1 VKPKQS
7 FAGSAQRLKQPL
19 HEGSSKVAFT
29 TWRNLA
35 LIICT
40 TFFLCACGKV
50 GPPVP
55 PTRITERTSD
65 LSAIQRGGKIM
76 LTWPAPPLNAKDTS
90 RAYIARV
97 AIYRLEESRDQEPI
111 LDPEDYEELAQIV
124 GYMDRADIE
133 NQVKTLGHL
142 EYADNV
148 NLNDARAL
156 ANQRLRYAV
165 RYLNQREQAAIFSNT
180 VAIEPAPTIAFPP
193 TDLRAVAP
201 TQDVITLTWKA
212 PEGNV
217 DGTRPAAIVAY
228 NIYRRIADR
237 PGTGELLNTEP
248 LADTTFTDSQFQYK
262 RDYVYIVRALSQGAN
277 GLIESGD
284 SDTLAFTP
292 IDTFPPTAPDP
303 VTVASANGVVSLF
316 WPSAPEHDVVGY
328 NVYRADAADAPDK
341 DWIKLTAQPI
351 TPVTFRDDRVTI
363 DQIYFYRVTAMD
375 RFDNESKPSHVVSET
390 AHP

>member
-1 VKPKQS
+1 M
-7 FAGSAQRLKQPL
+7 
-19 HEGSSKVAFT
+19 VAL
-29 TWRNLA
+29 RRLA
-35 LIICT
+35 LIISAALL
-40 TFFLCACGKV
+40 LCACGKV

-55 PTRITERTSD
+55 PTRITARTSD
-65 LSAIQRGGKIM
+65 LAAIQRGGKIM

-90 RAYIARV
+90 RAYIDHV
-97 AIYRLEESRDQEPI
+97 VIYRLEEGRDQEPV
-111 LDPEDYEELAQIV
+111 LDPEDYADLAKPV
-124 GYMDRADIE
+124 GFMNRLAIE
-133 NQVKTLGHL
+133 DQVKTLGHL

-148 NLNDARAL
+148 NLNDAQAL
-156 ANQRLRYAV
+156 ANRRLRYAI
-165 RYLNQREQAAIFSNT
+165 RYVNNREQASLFSNS

-201 TQDVITLTWKA
+201 RQDVITLSWQA
-212 PEGNV
+212 PTGNV
-217 DGTRPAAIVAY
+217 DGTRPAAIVGY
-228 NIYRRIADR
+228 NIYRRIAER
-237 PGTGELLNTEP
+237 TGSGELLNTEP
-248 LADTTFTDSQFQYK
+248 LADTTYTDSRFQYK

-284 SDTLAFTP
+284 SDELAFTP

-316 WPSAPEHDVVGY
+316 WPSAPERDVVGY
-328 NVYRADAADAPDK
+328 NVYRAEAADAPDK

-363 DQIYFYRVTAMD
+363 DQMYFYRVTALD
-375 RFDNESKPSHVVSET
+375 RFDNESKPSRAVSET